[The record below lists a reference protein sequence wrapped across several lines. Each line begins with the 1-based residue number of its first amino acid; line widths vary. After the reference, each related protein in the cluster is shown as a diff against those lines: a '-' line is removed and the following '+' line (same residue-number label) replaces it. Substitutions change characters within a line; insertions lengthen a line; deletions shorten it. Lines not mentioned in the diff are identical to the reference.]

1 MRQGLILTFYIQLG
15 ISFMPYEQG
24 MQIKYN
30 PETKQVM
37 VTFRGERII
46 LPENY
51 ESSETASM
59 AAEKYCRRQG
69 WNP

>member
-1 MRQGLILTFYIQLG
+1 
-15 ISFMPYEQG
+15 MPYEQG

-51 ESSETASM
+51 ESSETASI